1 MDFLLMRLSL
11 VCEQCFVQVC
21 LGQLRLRLVI
31 ESSDWLVLLH
41 FAPRYCALL
50 KTVPQRGSKTATHF
64 RATQGHAQRGPD
76 VVIDIPSSGLR
87 PDGEQ
92 MCAGVMNT
100 TSLTLQVQHV
110 THRQQDNMM
119 NPMVPSCVRTCHQT
133 FCLPSTPWPSSL
145 MLLMC
150 QSHQPGDCWVRTF
163 SREALFSAR
172 GRCEMRSPGLRPSLK
187 WMHSLSK
194 AAWEVSADAAPGLM
208 SLAEGHGNV

>member
-21 LGQLRLRLVI
+21 LGHLRLRLVI
-31 ESSDWLVLLH
+31 ESSAWLVMLH
-41 FAPRYCALL
+41 LAPRYCALL

-92 MCAGVMNT
+92 MCAGVMNM

-133 FCLPSTPWPSSL
+133 FCLPSTPWPLCHSCYVVSDVAHVPITPAWRLLGSHFQQRSL
-145 MLLMC
+145 VLSTRALRDA
-150 QSHQPGDCWVRTF
+150 QPWTETV
-163 SREALFSAR
+163 L
-172 GRCEMRSPGLRPSLK
+172 
-187 WMHSLSK
+187 
-194 AAWEVSADAAPGLM
+194 EVDA
-208 SLAEGHGNV
+208 